1 MAASLQSLLP
11 SSRGLSP
18 CVSLGI
24 LHCFHGVVDHWTQGP
39 PILVARHFTSISKDP
54 ISKSYHLLR
63 FWVDMSFERMLG
75 NPLQQLSSE
84 ILLFVG
90 LDWAVALG
98 RATETIREVFEV
110 HIS

>member
-1 MAASLQSLLP
+1 
-11 SSRGLSP
+11 
-18 CVSLGI
+18 
-24 LHCFHGVVDHWTQGP
+24 
-39 PILVARHFTSISKDP
+39 
-54 ISKSYHLLR
+54 
-63 FWVDMSFERMLG
+63 MSFERMLG